1 MCDKQTSFRKTI
13 ARSNDSSCSRVQS
26 RPFIDYFVLFSFY
39 VVEMTVP
46 GKKAR
51 DLVELYR
58 VSLEHRIEQGDWNL
72 VCRDEELIK
81 EVEGLLMGDCAKD
94 THSLGLDPLSVMEDS
109 LQTAQGVG
117 LKGLARAF
125 EVLELA
131 SLNLYL
137 CPWRKEYRVVKV
149 C

>member
-1 MCDKQTSFRKTI
+1 MIPVAVEYSQEVSLIILSLLGF
-13 ARSNDSSCSRVQS
+13 
-26 RPFIDYFVLFSFY
+26 FY
-39 VVEMTVP
+39 VAEMTVP

-81 EVEGLLMGDCAKD
+81 KVEGLLMGDCAQD